1 MIANTQGKQVESF
14 RARKVQ
20 RLLIGS
26 LLLIASHLAGM
37 ILDGWSTRS
46 SFLPKMN
53 ADLKID
59 NGKIRLFSADN

>member
-14 RARKVQ
+14 RACEVQ

-37 ILDGWSTRS
+37 VLDGWSARS
-46 SFLPKMN
+46 SLLAKVT
-53 ADLKID
+53 
-59 NGKIRLFSADN
+59 